1 MNKPRIMTL
10 GSHSALQILKGAKD
24 EGFETIVVVKKEYE
38 KTYRAFPV
46 ADEII
51 TIDNYGEYRDLEQ
64 KLIEK
69 DAILIPHGSLFA
81 AITTDELKD
90 NKVMYFGEKEVL
102 ALEESRKRQRQWL
115 LDAGLTMPK
124 IYDSPEAIDG
134 PAIVKFNGAGGGKG
148 YFLAKNKAEFDEK
161 IEARH
166 PGSYIIQQYV
176 IGNPIYVH
184 YFHSPLTGELEIMSM
199 DKRYETNVDSIG
211 RISAKDQLDLDLQ
224 TSYNIIG
231 NMPLVVRE
239 SMLARLL
246 EMGESVVAESKKVT
260 GKGLFGPFCLEMVIT
275 PDMGYYV
282 FEISAR
288 IVAGSN
294 PYVSGSPYSDLRY
307 DVPMSTGRRIAR
319 EIKTAYEQDR
329 LDEVIT

>member
-1 MNKPRIMTL
+1 MKPRIMTL

-24 EGFETIVVVKKEYE
+24 EGFETIVVVKRNYE
-38 KTYRAFPV
+38 LTYRSFPV

-51 TIDNYGEYRDLEQ
+51 LIDEYPEYKELE
-64 KLIEK
+64 KTLVEK
-69 DAILIPHGSLFA
+69 NAILVPHGSLFA
-81 AITTDELKD
+81 AISTQELAH
-90 NKVMYFGEKEVL
+90 NKVTYFGEKEVL

-124 IYDSPEAIDG
+124 IFEDPKDIDG
-134 PAIVKFNGAGGGKG
+134 PVIIKFNGAGGGKG
-148 YFLAKNKAEFDEK
+148 YFLAKNEAEFKEK
-161 IEARH
+161 IQARH
-166 PGSYIIQQYV
+166 SDTYIIQEYV

-184 YFHSPLTGELEIMSM
+184 YFYSPLTDELEIMSM

-231 NMPLVVRE
+231 NMPIVARE
-239 SMLARLL
+239 SMLADLL
-246 EMGESVVAESKKVT
+246 RMGRSVVDESKKLT
-260 GKGLFGPFCLEMVIT
+260 GKGMFGPFCLEMVIT
-275 PDMGYYV
+275 PDMGYFV

-294 PYVSGSPYSDLRY
+294 PFVGGSPYSDLRY

-319 EIKTAYEQDR
+319 EIKTAYEQGR
-329 LDEVIT
+329 LDEVTT

>member
-1 MNKPRIMTL
+1 MKPRIMTL

-24 EGFETIVVVKKEYE
+24 ENFETIVVVKKNYE
-38 KTYRAFPV
+38 ITYRSFPV

-51 TIDNYGEYRDLEQ
+51 VIDEYPEFKQLESQ
-64 KLIEK
+64 LVEK
-69 DAILIPHGSLFA
+69 QAILIPHGSLFA
-81 AITTDELKD
+81 AISTQDLAH

-115 LDAGLTMPK
+115 LDAGLTMPR
-124 IYDSPEAIDG
+124 IYNSPEEIDG

-148 YFLAKNKAEFDEK
+148 YFLAKNAEEFYDK
-161 IEARH
+161 IETRH
-166 PGSYIIQQYV
+166 PGSYMIQQYI

-184 YFHSPLTGELEIMSM
+184 YFYSPLTDELEIMSM

-224 TSYNIIG
+224 TSYNIMG
-231 NMPLVVRE
+231 NMPLVARE
-239 SMLARLL
+239 SMLADMLR
-246 EMGESVVAESKKVT
+246 MGRSVVDESKKLT
-260 GKGLFGPFCLEMVIT
+260 NRGMFGPFCLEMVIT
-275 PDMGYYV
+275 PDMKYYV

-294 PYVSGSPYSDLRY
+294 PFVNGSPYSDLRY
-307 DVPMSTGRRIAR
+307 NVPMSTGRRIAR
-319 EIKTAYEQDR
+319 EIKNALEQGR